1 MYSLLFYSQPNATII
16 NIQAEIRQRLGQQ
29 LEGDVYDDLFTRGRY
44 ATDASVYQ
52 IMPASV
58 VVPRTIEDIQ
68 TTIAFAQEFELP
80 ITPRGGGTSQCGQT
94 VNSGLVIDNS
104 RYLNKL
110 IELDVNN
117 RRCVVEPGMVLD
129 ELNRLLKPHGLWF
142 PVDVSTA
149 SRATIGGM
157 AANNSCGQRS
167 IHYGTMRH
175 NVHAIDAIL
184 PDGNSMHFGEVNR
197 PAKTLNSDGSGP
209 FESKAPFEDELISN
223 LLSLG
228 RSSASLINERFP
240 SVLRRVGGYNLD
252 ALMPEPKPASTTYN
266 GAQNLSHLLVGSEGT
281 LAYSTAIELKLSP
294 LPQQRVLGVCHFPS
308 FYQAMDAT
316 QHLVALGP
324 HAVELV
330 DNTMIALARDIDLY
344 KSSVEEFVRGDPAAI
359 LLVEFAF
366 DSQQENENHLA
377 LLHERMSDLGFTW
390 QGSGKQWGGVVDA
403 INPAMQARIGEVR
416 KAGLNIM
423 MSMKSEG
430 KPVSFVEDC
439 AVDLPD
445 LADFTAG
452 LTEVFNKHG
461 TSGTWYAH
469 ASVGTLHVRPV
480 LNLKLEKDANT
491 MREIA
496 EEAFDLVLKY
506 KGSHS
511 GEHGDGISR
520 SEFHTKMFGHELVDN
535 FKTVKQ
541 WFDPNNIFNPGKIV
555 DAPRMNDRTL
565 FRYPP
570 DYKMI
575 EIKQQLDWSQWTGA
589 SGGLQG
595 AIEMCNNNGACRKIK
610 GGVMCPSYRVTRD
623 EKHVTRGRANTLR
636 LALSGQLGEQALS
649 SDAMY
654 ETMQLC
660 VSCKAC
666 KRECPTGVDMAKMK
680 IEVQAARAKKLG
692 YTLHDRLVAHLP
704 RYAPFAHKLRWLL
717 NARNSS
723 HWMAKAT
730 ESLSGFTA
738 TRQLP
743 VWSSKPFK
751 RETQQSTSKRDVVL
765 LADTFNTWFEP
776 TKLRAARTVLEHA
789 GYKVT
794 IAQLKG
800 ERGLC
805 CGRTYLATGMVD
817 RARTEANRMIKAL
830 LPWAK
835 KDVPIIG
842 LEPSCLL
849 TLRDEYPVLVP
860 SSATDLIASKAVL
873 FEEFL
878 TQEHSAGRLT
888 WQLSSPSKNIL
899 VHGHCHQKALGT
911 FSALIDV
918 LKLIPNTS
926 VSTIESSCCGMAG
939 AFGYGRET
947 AEVSIAMGELDLLPA
962 VRNAEKD
969 TLIVANGTS
978 CRHQIA
984 DGSQRNALHVAEVF
998 QMALHSDN
1006 DAIGHAIR
1014 YTNHQSSNRSNS
1026 N

>member
-1 MYSLLFYSQPNATII
+1 VF
-16 NIQAEIRQRLGQQ
+16 
-29 LEGDVYDDLFTRGRY
+29 DDLFTRGRY

-58 VVPRTIEDIQ
+58 VIPRTIEDVQ
-68 TTIAFAQEFELP
+68 TTIAFAQEHALA

-94 VNSGLVIDNS
+94 VNSGLIIDNS

-110 IELDVNN
+110 IELDVKN

-129 ELNRLLKPHGLWF
+129 DLNRLLKPHGLWF
-142 PVDVSTA
+142 PVDVSTS

-175 NVHAIDAIL
+175 NVHSIDAIL
-184 PDGNSMHFGEVNR
+184 PNGNSMHFGEIDK
-197 PAKTLNSDGSGP
+197 PAKAFDASRSHDANRTHTHTQSGAAANH
-209 FESKAPFEDELISN
+209 SRDQLISN

-228 RSSASLINERFP
+228 RTNATLINERFP

-252 ALMPEPKPASTTYN
+252 ALMPEPKPAGITPE
-266 GAQNLSHLLVGSEGT
+266 GVQNLSHLLVGSEGT

-294 LPQQRVLGVCHFPS
+294 LPQQRVLGICHFPS

-330 DNTMIALARDIDLY
+330 DNTMIALARDIDMY
-344 KSSVEEFVRGDPAAI
+344 KSSVEEFVRGNPSAV

-366 DSQQENENHLA
+366 DSQDENEKHLA
-377 LLHERMSDLGFTW
+377 LLSERMSDLGFTW
-390 QGSGKQWGGVVDA
+390 KGEGKQWGGVINA
-403 INPAMQARIGEVR
+403 IDPAMQARIGEVR

-430 KPVSFVEDC
+430 KPVSFIEDC

-445 LADFTAG
+445 LADYTAE

-461 TSGTWYAH
+461 SPGTWYAH
-469 ASVGTLHVRPV
+469 ASVGCLHVRPV

-506 KGSHS
+506 KGSNS

-520 SEFHTKMFGHELVDN
+520 SEFHTKMFGQEMVDR

-541 WFDPNNIFNPGKIV
+541 LFDPNNVFNPGKIV
-555 DAPRMNDRTL
+555 DAPRMNDRSL

-575 EIKQQLDWSQWTGA
+575 EIKQQLNWSEWSGA

-636 LALSGQLGEQALS
+636 LALSGQLGEQALTS
-649 SDAMY
+649 EAMH
-654 ETMQLC
+654 ETMQYC

-680 IEVQAARAKKLG
+680 IEVRKKQ
-692 YTLHDRLVAHLP
+692 VAD
-704 RYAPFAHKLRWLL
+704 WC
-717 NARNSS
+717 
-723 HWMAKAT
+723 
-730 ESLSGFTA
+730 
-738 TRQLP
+738 
-743 VWSSKPFK
+743 V
-751 RETQQSTSKRDVVL
+751 
-765 LADTFNTWFEP
+765 
-776 TKLRAARTVLEHA
+776 
-789 GYKVT
+789 
-794 IAQLKG
+794 AQ
-800 ERGLC
+800 
-805 CGRTYLATGMVD
+805 T
-817 RARTEANRMIKAL
+817 
-830 LPWAK
+830 
-835 KDVPIIG
+835 
-842 LEPSCLL
+842 CLL
-849 TLRDEYPVLVP
+849 SFFR
-860 SSATDLIASKAVL
+860 
-873 FEEFL
+873 F
-878 TQEHSAGRLT
+878 R
-888 WQLSSPSKNIL
+888 KN
-899 VHGHCHQKALGT
+899 T
-911 FSALIDV
+911 RS
-918 LKLIPNTS
+918 
-926 VSTIESSCCGMAG
+926 
-939 AFGYGRET
+939 T
-947 AEVSIAMGELDLLPA
+947 AECQNQNVE
-962 VRNAEKD
+962 R
-969 TLIVANGTS
+969 
-978 CRHQIA
+978 
-984 DGSQRNALHVAEVF
+984 
-998 QMALHSDN
+998 
-1006 DAIGHAIR
+1006 
-1014 YTNHQSSNRSNS
+1014 
-1026 N
+1026 